1 MAKRKRKHV
10 SLKQRLARAF
20 WMLLPQTE
28 RDILRG
34 ARAPAEVVLA
44 RFEFHHVVPHC
55 APFNGSDAWWN
66 LDAMPKKTHRARSK
80 GMRSDTSIIAKVK
93 RLRQSP
99 QAIAGK
105 PKPKVGKTTRVG
117 RGSTTEV
124 HKRSR
129 GAPGLRPKADRR
141 GGRAE

>member
-10 SLKQRLARAF
+10 SLKQRLATALS
-20 WMLLPQTE
+20 MLLPQTE

-105 PKPKVGKTTRVG
+105 PKPKVGKTVMVAG
-117 RGSTTEV
+117 RRTTGV
-124 HKRSR
+124 PRRSW
-129 GAPGLRPKADRR
+129 GAPGLRRKVNGEVVRS
-141 GGRAE
+141 E